1 MKDFFDNIIASI
13 GINDV
18 LDILIVSFIVYKIL
32 GFIRETRAQQ
42 LVKGLLVLVVAFFLS
57 DILNLYAPVSYT
69 HLDVYKRQGQECR
82 HQGWRQ

>member
-57 DILNLYAPVSYT
+57 DIY
-69 HLDVYKRQGQECR
+69 YKTLAFFMQSIFIIVRSD
-82 HQGWRQ
+82 